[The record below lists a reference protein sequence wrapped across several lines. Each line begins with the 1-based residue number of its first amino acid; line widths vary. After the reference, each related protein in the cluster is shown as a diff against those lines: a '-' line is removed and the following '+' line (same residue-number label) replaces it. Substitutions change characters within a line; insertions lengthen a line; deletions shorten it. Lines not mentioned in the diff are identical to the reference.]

1 MNKVATFKEY
11 IASITIDDAGEF
23 YFGSPGLII
32 PPPDRGHGNLVQA
45 TGTVSIDGFGRIDSV
60 TITNEGDGYTTA
72 PTPYIVGFPT
82 TYGITSGEASYG
94 FGFHDSIATTTDST
108 DGEGMSV
115 NVTIDS
121 FGTVSLVTAGR
132 GNSLYRVG
140 DTITIDPRLIGGN
153 PEDDPITAQVSKVNG
168 GDVVT
173 LSATVNKVSSGD
185 TYVQPKISPFVGNQL
200 PEVFQVDFPLF
211 KTFFEKYYTF
221 LEQTN
226 TTDNTKHGPLKV
238 LQDFLSKLDVDFND
252 DGSPITDDNF
262 LVEFFKDYAKDLPL
276 KQSAKLS
283 RVIKDINSFYT
294 AKGSPE
300 AIKYLFKV
308 LYSED
313 VGVVNSG
320 QFILRPSSNQFT
332 QDYVIKAFESELN
345 PNNVLDLEGRRI
357 DLHYSVSEGAST
369 QNLIK
374 TTTVKR
380 ATKISYTNPQTFELV
395 LDLPPSFTLVGPGV
409 GQDGYDDQ
417 LFAYVCGNIG
427 TITGTG
433 TGGTFENPSSSVVDG
448 TYTITSSDYTSYLD
462 VEYQNN
468 VEYPK
473 GTYVKANGR
482 IYVTVNEGT
491 TAASGSGPTH
501 ELGEALDGTSKFRFL
516 SFDDHKTTS
525 SSGAEFEVVIQ
536 GNSIDSV
543 TVNAVGSNYTLNEIF
558 EVPTTV
564 FGGSENADAEY
575 SNGSLITVNGDG
587 SDFFKREVTTNGVRI
602 MGAGTVGGQTA
613 VPDAWLEK
621 VARMVELFTDVNGAG
636 INETSQRNLIKTLSG
651 DAGTYHAG
659 FPTIQRV
666 ARGSGAEYTPNFL
679 TDQGIIDWN
688 LTNLYDTTVQNDMVW
703 YLNSS
708 GVGYGDGD
716 TDAQEVIEHVFHTL
730 HMHGLDAQSLKM
742 YQQISA
748 DWNTGPLYNAMVE
761 AYDGGFWDSSGYG
774 GANFKTDPEAF
785 EVAAKEY
792 LYLLNFCMF
801 DYSDLWD
808 GDSLAP
814 EWSDTVKTPAGIQ
827 ANLPLGYALYNS
839 YIAPVI
845 SKPSLA
851 TIRSIFQDGNTP
863 AQDNPALAGASGY
876 VVDVAATPPVK
887 FKVATITSGKIDHVL
902 ITDGGTG
909 FSANPAVTI
918 TPDESDTI
926 LSAAAIST
934 RVTDGVIT
942 STAFI
947 ANARGIGYNN
957 PPSLKVNVANIFTFL
972 TLEGESV
979 AKAFPVRALNGATF
993 KTISPSSSTTDGG
1006 FNIGDTF
1013 KVSET
1018 GSTLG
1023 QYAIDY
1029 FLEDYAI
1036 TGVTNN
1042 GYVKVTAL
1050 SDNGYP
1056 SEFEVVAVGAG
1067 YYRADFT
1074 FDITSDIDETCT
1086 INVTTGYNA
1095 LLAGVFKDAGSF
1107 LSDANKVFDNRI
1119 YQHFSYEIE
1128 SERPQSEW
1136 DGYVRRAA
1144 HPIGFGVFGNLQIKQ
1159 DIDMSS
1165 NFVVETDV
1173 YMFFKYPDIEE
1184 ILLSDDT
1191 LRKDVHKPD
1200 IADSVFPGDGLADRQ
1215 NIGVVVNKF
1224 DVTMAKTDNVA
1235 LSDEFGP
1242 YTLQGTEVQNV
1253 YATSDG
1259 SLAGDPYFFVHTDE
1273 DDDYIERFA
1282 NGDYFLE
1289 DYVEQGNPFKD
1300 IEMVFDSTNTGGYA
1314 TDYFLEDYV
1323 LLLNA
1328 DPQRGTLLTYVNDTI
1343 TSMNVE
1349 MSVVGGDSVGVDDGT
1364 ILLSFVYFRNSGS
1377 DFDEE
1382 ALLIDDTAVPVLNR
1396 VLSES
1401 VAIEDDAVELFKGKL
1416 QENRVVLFQDLI
1428 LDEVGKVLADTFN
1441 ADDSTQF
1448 DVTIAAADTMNMQD
1462 SPSVEAQPVT
1472 TDTFVMADAVDKFDI
1487 GVGLSDTPSVNDSTV
1502 FETGS
1507 IASDDF
1513 NANESTELGI
1523 TTETAD
1529 TFGAADSGNLI
1540 SQSFTVDLTYFAE
1553 DYVADT
1559 VINF

>member
-1 MNKVATFKEY
+1 MAVLNATE
-11 IASITIDDAGEF
+11 IRNLLEALNEDILIDDLSIENRNAFFVLIRHILSEQKSVDYAFKTSLLTVFHKLRELEQNPNYQLDNQTYLQDYINEVKPYHSKIREYVLNYTKTDKNYTGNSDFDLPAYFDTSVNRYRSPSGELQTDSERLSTNPL
-23 YFGSPGLII
+23 YTDWYNNYKLQVQSISISEGGLGYTESPTVTITGGGGTGAIAEARVVNGVVTSINIKNKGSGYTTTPTVTISAA
-32 PPPDRGHGNLVQA
+32 PA
-45 TGTVSIDGFGRIDSV
+45 TGTTAKAYAQLGNNNITRTFSNTIKFDRITYGHNIKDWTASTAYTENDYIRYLGKAYQATTSFTSGSTFSLTNLTELGGSEFDNANDRIMALYNPTSGMLGRDLKQIVDGLEYRGVLVQDLNTTYNDASSIDASSDYYDTFISSDFTDTNLGTRPEDINIVGGAYVDEFSSYAPEEFLPGRVFDTLDIKVYQTAGNDIESDGSGSP
-60 TITNEGDGYTTA
+60 IHLISYEGDGSTATYSWAAAPKGQQLFVYTKEQGDLHNPQHYDTDYVNQTITFETVPAADDIIFIYVMDNVGDNEVFNGKYTGDGSTTDFVANVDYDLATSTLVLVDNVETA
-72 PTPYIVGFPT
+72 PLDEEYNNG
-82 TYGITSGEASYG
+82 
-94 FGFHDSIATTTDST
+94 
-108 DGEGMSV
+108 
-115 NVTIDS
+115 
-121 FGTVSLVTAGR
+121 
-132 GNSLYRVG
+132 
-140 DTITIDPRLIGGN
+140 
-153 PEDDPITAQVSKVNG
+153 PII
-168 GDVVT
+168 DVV
-173 LSATVNKVSSGD
+173 
-185 TYVQPKISPFVGNQL
+185 
-200 PEVFQVDFPLF
+200 
-211 KTFFEKYYTF
+211 
-221 LEQTN
+221 
-226 TTDNTKHGPLKV
+226 
-238 LQDFLSKLDVDFND
+238 
-252 DGSPITDDNF
+252 
-262 LVEFFKDYAKDLPL
+262 
-276 KQSAKLS
+276 
-283 RVIKDINSFYT
+283 
-294 AKGSPE
+294 
-300 AIKYLFKV
+300 
-308 LYSED
+308 
-313 VGVVNSG
+313 
-320 QFILRPSSNQFT
+320 
-332 QDYVIKAFESELN
+332 
-345 PNNVLDLEGRRI
+345 
-357 DLHYSVSEGAST
+357 
-369 QNLIK
+369 
-374 TTTVKR
+374 
-380 ATKISYTNPQTFELV
+380 
-395 LDLPPSFTLVGPGV
+395 
-409 GQDGYDDQ
+409 
-417 LFAYVCGNIG
+417 
-427 TITGTG
+427 
-433 TGGTFENPSSSVVDG
+433 
-448 TYTITSSDYTSYLD
+448 
-462 VEYQNN
+462 
-468 VEYPK
+468 
-473 GTYVKANGR
+473 
-482 IYVTVNEGT
+482 
-491 TAASGSGPTH
+491 
-501 ELGEALDGTSKFRFL
+501 
-516 SFDDHKTTS
+516 
-525 SSGAEFEVVIQ
+525 
-536 GNSIDSV
+536 
-543 TVNAVGSNYTLNEIF
+543 
-558 EVPTTV
+558 
-564 FGGSENADAEY
+564 
-575 SNGSLITVNGDG
+575 GDG
-587 SDFFKREVTTNGVRI
+587 SDFFKRELTVNGVRI

-621 VARMVELFTDVNGAG
+621 VGRMIELFTDPNGSG
-636 INETSQRNLIKTLSG
+636 INSSAQRAFIKNLSG

-659 FPTIQRV
+659 LPTLQRV
-666 ARGSGAEYTPNFL
+666 ARGAGADYTPNFL

-688 LTNLYDTTVQNDMVW
+688 LTNLFDTHVANDMVW
-703 YLNSS
+703 YLNSTGS
-708 GVGYGDGD
+708 GFGVGDE
-716 TDAQEVIEHVFHTL
+716 DAQEVIEHVFHTL

-742 YQQISA
+742 YPQITA

-774 GANFKTDPEAF
+774 GANFKTDPDAF

-814 EWSDTVKTPAGIQ
+814 EWSDTVKTSAGIQ